1 MAADTFLVIK
11 EPVTQQLELTHV
23 DNSFIFLVTPP
34 KLNSRKNKI
43 SGAI

>member
-11 EPVTQQLELTHV
+11 EPVTQQLELTQI

-34 KLNSRKNKI
+34 KLNSHRNKI
-43 SGAI
+43 PGAI